1 MRKGRNQVSKL
12 AALIGAA
19 LWATAEALAQENLAR
34 PARRIVVSIPD
45 RKLAVLEGSRVV
57 KVLQTAVGAPCTPSP
72 TGSFTIVRAFPIPL
86 GIPRAGSFRP
96 ANPTRSGR
104 AGWA

>member
-1 MRKGRNQVSKL
+1 M
-12 AALIGAA
+12 AALVGAA

-57 KVLQTAVGAPCTPSP
+57 KVFETAVGRAVHAQSQRFVHHRAAHPRPHL
-72 TGSFTIVRAFPIPL
+72 VREGQDCSA
-86 GIPRAGSFRP
+86 R
-96 ANPTRSGR
+96 
-104 AGWA
+104 